1 MSKPVLLASS
11 QPVVYI
17 WARHPHP
24 TSLLKQVRP
33 SQQNLLNSSASAASL
48 KSRDVTEAVSVGLVP
63 QNLLLYSGF
72 SLFFST
78 GFLNALL
85 SLSLCLPPILLS
97 CYIFQIYT
105 CLPCLQSAGLR
116 QKVAGTVAFELY
128 FSFQTIQT

>member
-11 QPVVYI
+11 QPVMYI

-33 SQQNLLNSSASAASL
+33 SQRNLNSSASAASL
-48 KSRDVTEAVSVGLVP
+48 KSRDVTEAAIVGLVP
-63 QNLLLYSGF
+63 QNLLLYSSF

-85 SLSLCLPPILLS
+85 SLSLCLPPTVLS
-97 CYIFQIYT
+97 CYVFQIHT
-105 CLPCLQSAGLR
+105 CLPCLPSAGLR
-116 QKVAGTVAFELY
+116 QKVAGTAVFELY
-128 FSFQTIQT
+128 FGFQTIQT